1 MEVSFLGKREVVPN
15 VWEFRFQP
23 ETAVEYVAGQYARFT
38 FPFGVTDPRGK
49 QHRTFTL
56 TSHPSESELRFIT
69 RLEEP
74 CSTYKHHLRQLKP
87 GDTMLIDEP
96 HGDAILPRLA
106 TTPLVFVAQGIAL
119 ASYISMLVERER
131 SELSRY
137 ITLVWVRRGEDDRL
151 EKLIPGEVPGL
162 TRIDIHYP
170 ERLTA
175 KDVLQHTAQSSLI
188 YLSGSQNFVESLGAD
203 LEAAAVHRER
213 IIYDYYEG
221 YKDL

>member
-1 MEVSFLGKREVVPN
+1 MEVSFLGKREVAPN

-38 FPFGVTDPRGK
+38 FPFGVSDPHRK

-74 CSTYKHHLRQLKP
+74 YSVYKQHLHRLEP

-96 HGDAILPRLA
+96 HGDAVLPRLA

-119 ASYISMLVERER
+119 ASYISMLLERER
-131 SELSRY
+131 SELSRS
-137 ITLVWVRRGEDDRL
+137 ITLLWARRSEDDRL
-151 EKLIPGEVPGL
+151 ENLIPGEISDFV
-162 TRIDIHYP
+162 RVDIHYP
-170 ERLTA
+170 TRLTA
-175 KDVLQHTAQSSLI
+175 AEIQAIITPQSLT
-188 YLSGSQNFVESLGAD
+188 YLSGSQSFVESIGAE
-203 LEAAAVHRER
+203 LEAAGTPRER
-213 IIYDYYEG
+213 LIYDYYEG
-221 YKDL
+221 YDNL